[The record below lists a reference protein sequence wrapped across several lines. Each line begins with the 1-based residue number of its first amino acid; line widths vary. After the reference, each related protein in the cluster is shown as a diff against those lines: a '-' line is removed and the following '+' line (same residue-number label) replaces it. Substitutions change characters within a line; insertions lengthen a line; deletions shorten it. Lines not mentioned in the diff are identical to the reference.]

1 MSTLTANELKTR
13 GVSAVEEGL
22 QQGEELVISV
32 RGQNRYVVMDIE
44 KYNRLREL
52 ELATAIAE
60 AKADYAAG
68 RYTTETV
75 AEHMQNLTEID
86 DNEK

>member
-22 QQGEELVISV
+22 KHDDEVLISV

-44 KYNRLREL
+44 KYNRMREL
-52 ELATAIAE
+52 ELATAVAE
-60 AKADYAAG
+60 ARADYEAG
-68 RYTTETV
+68 RYTTESV
-75 AEHMQNLTEID
+75 SEHIKRL
-86 DNEK
+86 KK

>member
-1 MSTLTANELKTR
+1 MSTITANELKTR

-22 QQGEELVISV
+22 QQDESVLISV
-32 RGQNRYVVMDIE
+32 RGQSRYVVMDIE

-52 ELATAIAE
+52 ELATAVAE
-60 AKADYAAG
+60 ARADYVAG

-75 AEHMQNLTEID
+75 AEHMQRVND
-86 DNEK
+86 DG

>member
-1 MSTLTANELKTR
+1 MNTLTANDLKTR

-22 QQGEELVISV
+22 QTNEELLISV
-32 RGQNRYVVMDIE
+32 RGQERYVVMEIE

-52 ELATAIAE
+52 ELAAAVAE
-60 AKADYAAG
+60 AKAEYDAG

-75 AEHMQNLTEID
+75 EEHMKRVTD
-86 DNEK
+86 DL

>member
-22 QQGEELVISV
+22 QQSDELMISV

-52 ELATAIAE
+52 ELTAAVAE
-60 AKADYAAG
+60 AREDYAAG
-68 RYTTETV
+68 RFTTETV
-75 AEHMQNLTEID
+75 AEHVQKLTD
-86 DNEK
+86 SDHDR

>member
-1 MSTLTANELKTR
+1 MNILTANELKTR

-22 QQGEELVISV
+22 QDNDELLISV
-32 RGQNRYVVMDIE
+32 RGQERYVVMNIE

-52 ELATAIAE
+52 ELAAALAE
-60 AKADYAAG
+60 AKADYETG

-75 AEHMQNLTEID
+75 EEHMKRVA
-86 DNEK
+86 NEL

>member
-13 GVSAVEEGL
+13 GVSALEEGL
-22 QQGEELVISV
+22 KHDDELVISV
-32 RGQNRYVVMDIE
+32 RGQHRYVVMDIE
-44 KYNRLREL
+44 KYNHLREL
-52 ELATAIAE
+52 ELATAVAE

-75 AEHMQNLTEID
+75 GEHMQRVKSND
-86 DNEK
+86 

>member
-1 MSTLTANELKTR
+1 M
-13 GVSAVEEGL
+13 
-22 QQGEELVISV
+22 ISV
-32 RGQNRYVVMDIE
+32 RGQHRFVVMDIE

-52 ELATAIAE
+52 ELTTAVAE

-75 AEHMQNLTEID
+75 AEHMQRVEGND
-86 DNEK
+86 

>member
-1 MSTLTANELKTR
+1 MSTVTANELKTR

-22 QQGEELVISV
+22 EQDEEVLISV
-32 RGQNRYVVMDIE
+32 RGQSRYVVMDIE

-52 ELATAIAE
+52 ELAAAVAE
-60 AKADYAAG
+60 ARADYAAG

-75 AEHMQNLTEID
+75 ADHIQRVRD
-86 DNEK
+86 DV